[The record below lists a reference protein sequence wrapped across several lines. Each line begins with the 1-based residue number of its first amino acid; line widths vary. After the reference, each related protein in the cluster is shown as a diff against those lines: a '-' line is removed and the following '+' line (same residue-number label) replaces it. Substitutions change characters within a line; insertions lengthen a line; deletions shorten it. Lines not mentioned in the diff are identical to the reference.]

1 MPPHDPFGA
10 QARRTPERTTM
21 ARLGVITDEI
31 SEDFEQALAV
41 CTELGIRDVELRS
54 IWNTSIVE
62 HDDESLDRIGKL
74 LADGGFSVC
83 GIASPFLKCHIAGDG
98 AAEGRTHS
106 ASETT
111 REQQWDVLA
120 RSLEV
125 ADRFDAPIV
134 RTFSFWR
141 IADPISVRDD
151 ILATLQEATARVK
164 QAGRLLGLEN
174 EHACNIATGEE
185 AAWYLERIPDTTLGL
200 IWDPG
205 NEAALG
211 CAPFPTGYNAV
222 RDRIHHVHLKDAT
235 NLGEPVGFTVMGE
248 GIIPYEEQFR
258 ALHADGYDGVLSLE
272 THFNLDGG
280 REAATRA
287 CAAATRDIAARAG
300 LPL

>member
-1 MPPHDPFGA
+1 
-10 QARRTPERTTM
+10 M

-41 CTELGIRDVELRS
+41 CNDLNIREVELRS
-54 IWNTSIVE
+54 VWNTSIVE
-62 HDDESLDRIGKL
+62 HDDDALGRIERML
-74 LADGGFSVC
+74 FDGGFAVC

-106 ASETT
+106 ATETT

-125 ADRFDAPIV
+125 AARLDAPIV
-134 RTFSFWR
+134 RAFSFWR
-141 IADPISVRDD
+141 IDDPESARED
-151 ILATLQEATARVK
+151 ILATLQEATARTAA
-164 QAGRLLGLEN
+164 AGKLLGLEN

-185 AAWYLERIPDTTLGL
+185 AAWYLERIPDATFGL

-211 CAPFPTGYNAV
+211 HAPFPDGYNAV
-222 RDRIHHVHLKDAT
+222 RGRIHHVHIKDAT
-235 NLGEPVGFTVMGE
+235 NLGEPVGFTVIGE
-248 GIIPYEEQFR
+248 GIIPYEDQFR
-258 ALHADGYDGVLSLE
+258 LLKEDGYPGVLSLE

-280 REAATRA
+280 REGATRA
-287 CAAATRDIAARAG
+287 CAAATRTIAARAG
-300 LPL
+300 LLL